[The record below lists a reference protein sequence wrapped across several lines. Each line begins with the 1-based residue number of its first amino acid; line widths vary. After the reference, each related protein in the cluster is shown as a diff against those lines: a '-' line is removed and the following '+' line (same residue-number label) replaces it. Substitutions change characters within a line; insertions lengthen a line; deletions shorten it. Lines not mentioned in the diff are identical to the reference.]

1 MDFGMMTGFIVE
13 IFIIPFSIGLIP
25 FEPQFCPKSNPNP
38 SLCRGLVKA
47 AVAELISSQAQQ
59 YYKELTSEFT
69 ACFSEGLLTLVAGT
83 VYLGQLSRQYLYE
96 LELNARALPDIE
108 LPFEP
113 PLVLSGFVP
122 FGLLESNNHVAPN
135 KRRRRSLEERMI
147 SVVDS
152 SVINKPKPRTA
163 RSGQHHQC
171 NSNIV
176 FGIDSRTVK
185 ELRAM
190 AKEQGYRNL
199 SKLTKREL
207 LRLLA

>member
-1 MDFGMMTGFIVE
+1 MNTYSPV
-13 IFIIPFSIGLIP
+13 
-25 FEPQFCPKSNPNP
+25 
-38 SLCRGLVKA
+38 RA
-47 AVAELISSQAQQ
+47 AAQQ

-108 LPFEP
+108 P
-113 PLVLSGFVP
+113 PPQLLLNPGFIS
-122 FGLLESNNHVAPN
+122 FGLLPASEPPRRGLASEPPAHSVA
-135 KRRRRSLEERMI
+135 LVDRMI
-147 SVVDS
+147 SVVDD
-152 SVINKPKPRTA
+152 SVAGKPKPKTA
-163 RSGQHHQC
+163 RSGLHQC
-171 NSNIV
+171 NNNIV
-176 FGIDSRTVK
+176 FGIDARSVK

-199 SKLTKREL
+199 SRLTKREL